1 MLLLVWIHR
10 CPPQS
15 LFVDACFYGWCITFT
30 PWRNVTQGACIF
42 KLICICFL
50 TLPLNSWKSLC
61 VPFQGTGPENCH
73 TLKTLQMLASW
84 VLFLRWERT
93 TDRMQPA
100 KRKTNTSKMTK
111 NKFFQQPSSPSW
123 SRLLLSLPK
132 FPTISWEHPKSWPL
146 HMVSDP
152 SNSTIGCQMRKP
164 SQGVKATQSSGLS
177 HVGAQLCLT
186 LKPGPS
192 IFCNNLLL
200 LL

>member
-1 MLLLVWIHR
+1 MHLSLRKNGLDILVFH
-10 CPPQS
+10 
-15 LFVDACFYGWCITFT
+15 
-30 PWRNVTQGACIF
+30 
-42 KLICICFL
+42 
-50 TLPLNSWKSLC
+50 
-61 VPFQGTGPENCH
+61 FQGTGPENCR

-93 TDRMQPA
+93 TDTMQPA

-152 SNSTIGCQMRKP
+152 SNSTIRWVHHHCQMRKP
-164 SQGVKATQSSGLS
+164 SQGVKATQPSGLS
-177 HVGAQLCLT
+177 HVGAQLCLI

-192 IFCNNLLL
+192 LFFATTCCFFSKTLYT
-200 LL
+200 

>member
-1 MLLLVWIHR
+1 
-10 CPPQS
+10 
-15 LFVDACFYGWCITFT
+15 
-30 PWRNVTQGACIF
+30 
-42 KLICICFL
+42 
-50 TLPLNSWKSLC
+50 
-61 VPFQGTGPENCH
+61 
-73 TLKTLQMLASW
+73 
-84 VLFLRWERT
+84 
-93 TDRMQPA
+93 
-100 KRKTNTSKMTK
+100 MTK

-132 FPTISWEHPKSWPL
+132 FPTISWEHPKYWPL

-152 SNSTIGCQMRKP
+152 SNSTMGCQMRKP

-200 LL
+200 LLQQNSVHLELMAHSVACQCILHAQEGWGTQAYPNFICSPTSSSDMLSASKTPGWNFWLDLTNWIGSSGAISRRPRQRHPCKTTQHRGSLKNLRQSYHMIQQSHS